1 MTDILSDERL
11 AEIRAAANHVAE
23 QLRAGVNVHMPVRAS
38 DLRALLARLDKAE
51 AGWRVRPLQWV
62 EVSPGSWMAHGI
74 GLDYVV
80 CDRQWWQGAGA
91 SAPCADDDAAK
102 IAAEADY
109 EQRIRSAFLP
119 HPPSSES

>member
-1 MTDILSDERL
+1 MTAPITDDRL
-11 AEIRAAANHVAE
+11 AEIRAGLEGLEPFDTFV
-23 QLRAGVNVHMPVRAS
+23 QFAGTVS
-38 DLRALLARLDKAE
+38 ALIARLDKAE

-91 SAPCADDDAAK
+91 SAHCADDDAAK

-109 EQRIRSAFLP
+109 EQRIRSALLP
-119 HPPSSES
+119 PPPSSES